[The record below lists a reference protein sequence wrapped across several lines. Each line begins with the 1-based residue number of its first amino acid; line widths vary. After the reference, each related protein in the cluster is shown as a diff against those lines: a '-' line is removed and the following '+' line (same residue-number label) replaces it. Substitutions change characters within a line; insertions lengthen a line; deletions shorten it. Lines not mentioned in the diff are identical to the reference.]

1 MIIIPFE
8 EIKVDSLMDVPVFVN
23 EDDNVLTVIKRLL
36 QTAKGYVL
44 VNRANKTVGIISDR
58 DIQRLILKVGGM
70 FSPTLS
76 AKDFMVSPVIMCE
89 KSTSLNEAESIM
101 QRNKVNRLPIVKTK
115 GSKEVIGIIN
125 FDTIH
130 SNLLTNFA
138 KSWIKRKQ

>member
-1 MIIIPFE
+1 VIIIPFE
-8 EIKVDSLMDVPVFVN
+8 KINVDTLMDRPVFVN
-23 EDDNVLTVIKRLL
+23 DNDNVLTVIKRLL

-44 VNRANKTVGIISDR
+44 VNHSNKTIGIISDR
-58 DIQRLILKVGGM
+58 DIQRLILKEGGM
-70 FSPTLS
+70 FSPTLA

-89 KSTSLNEAESIM
+89 KSTSLNEAETLM
-101 QRNKVNRLPIVKTK
+101 QRSKVNRLPVVEKD

-130 SNLLTNFA
+130 SNLMTNFA